1 MAEEKIES
9 RLASLE
15 RHFKM
20 ILAIMLVSLS
30 CSLAALAITLVVLL
44 TPSS

>member
-15 RHFKM
+15 RNFKI
-20 ILAIMLVSLS
+20 ILAMILVSLS
-30 CSLAALAITLVVLL
+30 CSLVALTIVLVVLL
-44 TPSS
+44 TT

>member
-15 RHFKM
+15 RNFKI
-20 ILAIMLVSLS
+20 ILAMTLVSLS
-30 CSLAALAITLVVLL
+30 CSLAALVLVLVVLL
-44 TPSS
+44 AT

>member
-15 RHFKM
+15 RNFK
-20 ILAIMLVSLS
+20 ITLAMVLVSLS
-30 CSLAALAITLVVLL
+30 CSLVALIMVLVVLL
-44 TPSS
+44 TT